1 MRHGVLNNSA
11 QWWDAELITR
21 CRILTRCRFNEMPDA
36 RCRIKW
42 RAELIKLIRDLRYSS
57 DRTSY
62 FFLVTRSGSG
72 IDYNTAL
79 REGHSLFIFCKHFIS
94 SQTRFISLQSMFLHV
109 HCLYRVIL
117 FLLVENKRYLLA
129 VTWLNYMQ
137 VVLGGGLVTK
147 CSECLYATITS
158 SSEFKNTGSKHGIVF
173 LRGLFSL
180 SPNNSY
186 SFEVSCCL

>member
-1 MRHGVLNNSA
+1 M
-11 QWWDAELITR
+11 E
-21 CRILTRCRFNEMPDA
+21 
-36 RCRIKW
+36 
-42 RAELIKLIRDLRYSS
+42 SS

-62 FFLVTRSGSG
+62 FFLVRRSGSG

-117 FLLVENKRYLLA
+117 FLLVENKRHLLA

-147 CSECLYATITS
+147 CSECLSNLYATITS

-180 SPNNSY
+180 SPNNSC
-186 SFEVSCCL
+186 SFEVSLSLEDKKVHRNGIDILRGWATKHDDQQ